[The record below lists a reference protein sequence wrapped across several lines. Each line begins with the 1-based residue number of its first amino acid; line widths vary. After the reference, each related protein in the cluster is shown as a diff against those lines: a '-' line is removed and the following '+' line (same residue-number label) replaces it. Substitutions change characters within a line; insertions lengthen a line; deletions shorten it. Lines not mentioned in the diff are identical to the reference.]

1 MKIISWNVNGMRA
14 IEKKG
19 ELQKFLK
26 THQPDI
32 VCFQETKAKP
42 EQLEFLEEKFPE
54 YQKFYHSAEKAG
66 YAGTAIW
73 IHTKN
78 MKNPEISGFSG
89 IQFFS
94 GFDEEIGFND
104 TEGRISRID
113 FSIPVETNCNSS
125 LQKTRNFSLLGVY
138 FPNGGKSPEAFD
150 GETGKLVFYE
160 KFLEQVNLLRNQGRE
175 VIFCGDVNTC
185 HQAIDIAR
193 PKENDGKI
201 GFHPLER
208 QRISDWENN
217 NWKDVWRAK
226 NPEISGQYSWWSYR
240 GGARSRNVGWR
251 IDYFFVEKKL
261 LPEISGIQYLN
272 EQMGSDHC
280 PLSLTF

>member
-19 ELQKFLK
+19 ELKNFLD
-26 THQPDI
+26 THQPDM

-66 YAGTAIW
+66 YSGTGIW
-73 IHTKN
+73 IQKN
-78 MKNPEISGFSG
+78 QKN
-89 IQFFS
+89 IQDIEFFS
-94 GFDEEIGFND
+94 GFAETKSFHD
-104 TEGRISRID
+104 TEGRISRVD
-113 FSIPVETNCNSS
+113 FSVETLDATPLEKSR
-125 LQKTRNFSLLGVY
+125 KFSLLGVY

-150 GETGKLVFYE
+150 GEEGKLVFYE
-160 KFLEQVNLLRNQGRE
+160 KFLEEVNAIKQSGRE

-193 PKENDGKI
+193 PKENEGKI

-208 QRISDWENN
+208 QKISDWEDE

-226 NPEISGQYSWWSYR
+226 NPDTPDQYSWWSYR

-261 LPEISGIQYLN
+261 LPEISGMQYLN

-280 PLSLTF
+280 PVQIIF